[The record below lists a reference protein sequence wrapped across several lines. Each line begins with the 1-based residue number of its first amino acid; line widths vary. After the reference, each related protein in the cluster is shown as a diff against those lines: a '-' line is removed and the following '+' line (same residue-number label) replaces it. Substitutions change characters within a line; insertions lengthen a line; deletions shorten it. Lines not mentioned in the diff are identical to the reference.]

1 LTNFRIKKPCLI
13 INKKYKLLT
22 QKIYKFAL
30 QNISHMKKIL
40 IQVVLLV
47 VIIALGYFVVESIM
61 EPVRF
66 DKERRERQKVVV
78 EKLKDI
84 RSSQLIF
91 KRVNGSYA
99 NDFDTLIKFVTVAEI
114 PLVKMIP
121 DPEDTTF
128 TKTIND
134 TVGYIKVADTL
145 FANKRYTI
153 GELSLIP
160 YSEGEEFEMSSDT
173 IERGGVEVFV
183 FEAKAPFT
191 ALMKGMDEQTVL
203 NIIAKAEDLEKYPG
217 LKVGSL
223 TEPSTDGNWE

>member
-1 LTNFRIKKPCLI
+1 
-13 INKKYKLLT
+13 
-22 QKIYKFAL
+22 
-30 QNISHMKKIL
+30 MKKIL

-47 VIIALGYFVVESIM
+47 IILVLGYFVFESIM

-66 DKERRERQKVVV
+66 DKERKVRQGVVV

-84 RSSQLIF
+84 RVSQLVF

-99 NDFDTLIKFVTVAEI
+99 NNFDTLVKFIKVAEI
-114 PLVKMIP
+114 PLVKMVA

-145 FANKRYTI
+145 FANKDYPL
-153 GELSLIP
+153 EQLSLIP
-160 YSEGEEFEMSSDT
+160 YSEGELFEMSSDT

-183 FEAKAPFT
+183 FEAKALYSAF
-191 ALMKGMDEQTVL
+191 MKGMDEQMVR
-203 NIIAKAEDLEKYPG
+203 NIIAKSEDLERYPG

>member
-1 LTNFRIKKPCLI
+1 
-13 INKKYKLLT
+13 
-22 QKIYKFAL
+22 
-30 QNISHMKKIL
+30 MKKIL

-47 VIIALGYFVVESIM
+47 IVVALGYFVYESIM

-66 DKERRERQKVVV
+66 DKERRVRQKVVV

-84 RSSQLIF
+84 RNSQLVF
-91 KRVNGSYA
+91 RRVNGSYA
-99 NDFDTLIKFVTVAEI
+99 NNFDTLIKFVKVAEV
-114 PLVKMIP
+114 PVVKMIP

-134 TVGYIKVADTL
+134 TVGYIKIADTL
-145 FANKRYTI
+145 FANKKYTI
-153 GELSLIP
+153 DQLSLIP
-160 YSEGEEFEMSSDT
+160 FSEGEKFEMSADT

-183 FEAKAPFT
+183 FEVKAPFT
-191 ALMKGMDEQTVL
+191 AFMKGMDEQTMR
-203 NIIAKAEDLEKYPG
+203 NIIAKSEDLEKYPG

>member
-1 LTNFRIKKPCLI
+1 M
-13 INKKYKLLT
+13 
-22 QKIYKFAL
+22 
-30 QNISHMKKIL
+30 QNILLMKKIL

-47 VIIALGYFVVESIM
+47 IVFVLGFFVYESIM

-66 DKERRERQKVVV
+66 DKERRARQKVVV

-84 RSSQLIF
+84 RNSQLIF
-91 KRVNGSYA
+91 RRINGSYA
-99 NDFDTLIKFVTVAEI
+99 NDFDTLTKFVKVAEV
-114 PLVKMIP
+114 PVVKMIP

-134 TVGYIKVADTL
+134 TVGYIRIADTL
-145 FANKRYTI
+145 FANKNYTI
-153 GELSLIP
+153 DQLSLIP
-160 YSEGEEFEMSSDT
+160 YSEGEEFEISSDT

-183 FEAKAPFT
+183 FEVKAPFT
-191 ALMKGMDEQTVL
+191 AFMKGMDKQTMR
-203 NIIAKAEDLEKYPG
+203 NIIAKAEDLERYPG

>member
-1 LTNFRIKKPCLI
+1 M
-13 INKKYKLLT
+13 
-22 QKIYKFAL
+22 
-30 QNISHMKKIL
+30 QNISLMKKIL

-47 VIIALGYFVVESIM
+47 IVFVLGFFVYESIM

-66 DKERRERQKVVV
+66 DKERRARQKVVV

-84 RSSQLIF
+84 RNSQLIF
-91 KRVNGSYA
+91 RRINGSYA
-99 NDFDTLIKFVTVAEI
+99 NDFDTLTKFVKVAEV
-114 PLVKMIP
+114 PVVKMIP

-134 TVGYIKVADTL
+134 TVGYIRIADTL
-145 FANKRYTI
+145 FANKNYTI
-153 GELSLIP
+153 DQLSLIP
-160 YSEGEEFEMSSDT
+160 YSEGEEFEISSDT

-183 FEAKAPFT
+183 FEVKAPFT
-191 ALMKGMDEQTVL
+191 AFMKGMDKQTMR
-203 NIIAKAEDLEKYPG
+203 NIIAKAEDLERYPG

>member
-1 LTNFRIKKPCLI
+1 M
-13 INKKYKLLT
+13 
-22 QKIYKFAL
+22 
-30 QNISHMKKIL
+30 QNISLMKKIL

-47 VIIALGYFVVESIM
+47 IVVVLGFFVYESIM

-66 DKERRERQKVVV
+66 DKERRARQKVVV

-84 RSSQLIF
+84 RNSQLIF
-91 KRVNGSYA
+91 RRINGSYA
-99 NDFDTLIKFVTVAEI
+99 NDFDTLTKFVKVAEV
-114 PLVKMIP
+114 PVVKMIP

-134 TVGYIKVADTL
+134 TVGYIKIADTL
-145 FANKRYTI
+145 FANKNYTI
-153 GELSLIP
+153 DQLSLIP
-160 YSEGEEFEMSSDT
+160 YSEGEEFEISSDT

-183 FEAKAPFT
+183 FEVKAPFT
-191 ALMKGMDEQTVL
+191 AFMKGMDKQTMR
-203 NIIAKAEDLEKYPG
+203 NIIAKAEDLERYPG

>member
-1 LTNFRIKKPCLI
+1 
-13 INKKYKLLT
+13 
-22 QKIYKFAL
+22 
-30 QNISHMKKIL
+30 MKKIL

-47 VIIALGYFVVESIM
+47 IIVVLGYFVFESIM

-84 RSSQLIF
+84 RNSQLIF
-91 KRVNGSYA
+91 RRVNGSYA
-99 NDFDTLIKFVTVAEI
+99 NDFDTLIKFVEVAEI
-114 PLVKMIP
+114 PVVKMIP

-145 FANKRYTI
+145 FANKKYSI
-153 GELSLIP
+153 DELALIP
-160 YSEGEEFEMSSDT
+160 YAQGDQFEMSADT

-183 FEAKAPFT
+183 FEAKAHFNT
-191 ALMKGMDEQTVL
+191 FMKGMDEQTVR

>member
-1 LTNFRIKKPCLI
+1 
-13 INKKYKLLT
+13 
-22 QKIYKFAL
+22 
-30 QNISHMKKIL
+30 MKKIL

-47 VIIALGYFVVESIM
+47 IVVVLGYFVFESIM

-66 DKERRERQKVVV
+66 DKERRARQKVVV

-91 KRVNGSYA
+91 RRVNGSYA
-99 NDFDTLIKFVTVAEI
+99 NDFDTLVKFIKVAEI
-114 PLVKMIP
+114 PVVKMIP

-128 TKTIND
+128 TRTIND
-134 TVGYIKVADTL
+134 TVGYIKVADTI
-145 FANKRYTI
+145 FANKKYTI
-153 GELSLIP
+153 DQLSLIP
-160 YSEGEEFEMSSDT
+160 YSEGEKFEMSADT

-191 ALMKGMDEQTVL
+191 AFMKGMDEQTMR
-203 NIIAKAEDLEKYPG
+203 NIIAKSEDLEKYPG

>member
-1 LTNFRIKKPCLI
+1 
-13 INKKYKLLT
+13 
-22 QKIYKFAL
+22 
-30 QNISHMKKIL
+30 MKKIL

-47 VIIALGYFVVESIM
+47 IVVVLGYFVFESIM

-66 DKERRERQKVVV
+66 DKERRARQKVVV

-91 KRVNGSYA
+91 RRVNGSYA
-99 NDFDTLIKFVTVAEI
+99 NNFDTLVKFIKVAEI
-114 PLVKMIP
+114 PVVKMIP

-128 TKTIND
+128 TRTIND
-134 TVGYIKVADTL
+134 TVGYIKVADTI
-145 FANKRYTI
+145 FSNKKYTI
-153 GELSLIP
+153 DQLSLIP
-160 YSEGEEFEMSSDT
+160 YSEGESFEMSADT

-183 FEAKAPFT
+183 FEAKAPYT
-191 ALMKGMDEQTVL
+191 AFMKGMDEQTMR
-203 NIIAKAEDLEKYPG
+203 NIIAKSEDLEKYPG

>member
-1 LTNFRIKKPCLI
+1 
-13 INKKYKLLT
+13 
-22 QKIYKFAL
+22 
-30 QNISHMKKIL
+30 MKKIL

-47 VIIALGYFVVESIM
+47 IVVGLGYFVFESIM

-66 DKERRERQKVVV
+66 DKERRARQKVVV

-91 KRVNGSYA
+91 RRINGSYA
-99 NDFDTLIKFVTVAEI
+99 NDFDTLIKFVKVAEV
-114 PLVKMIP
+114 PVVKMIP

-134 TVGYIKVADTL
+134 TIGYIRIADTL
-145 FANKRYTI
+145 FSNKNYTI
-153 GELSLIP
+153 DQLSLIP
-160 YSEGEEFEMSSDT
+160 FSEGEIFEMSSDT

-183 FEAKAPFT
+183 FEAKAPYT
-191 ALMKGMDEQTVL
+191 AFMKGMDEQTMR
-203 NIIAKAEDLEKYPG
+203 NIIAKSEDLEKYPG